1 MKGRDGKME
10 DPIGEDHGRE
20 GWENN
25 SELGVSLGQAGILV
39 KWKLSGI
46 YERRSKLRFLQFGD
60 IETSHVTRKT
70 FSGQIRISAQQEN
83 VSPTFCTAYIM
94 YCSKRNKFLKCL
106 TNALTHLSPIT
117 WEYVYTSQCLRH
129 PEPETGLPIDRDA
142 HRDMIEKRD

>member
-10 DPIGEDHGRE
+10 DPIGEDHGSE

-46 YERRSKLRFLQFGD
+46 YERRSKLRFLEFGD

-106 TNALTHLSPIT
+106 TNALTHLRPIT
-117 WEYVYTSQCLRH
+117 
-129 PEPETGLPIDRDA
+129 
-142 HRDMIEKRD
+142 